1 MEIKKTQNG
10 NELELVLVGSLDNN
24 TSKEL
29 APVLNES
36 LEGITTLIFDFSEL
50 EYISSA
56 GLRLMLS
63 TQKKMNKQGDMVI
76 RGANQTVVDVFEIT
90 GFAQAFTFAD
100 Q

>member
-24 TSKEL
+24 TSQEL